1 MSDQRILYVSINAVE
16 LDGHLSETNEDGE
29 SDSKHF
35 LHSLRSQYT
44 RLQLYEGYLATIS
57 LFDCLEFMLKPNT
70 FSIREDDIDDI
81 DDSNPDSN
89 KERRI
94 KQQVQEGPDE
104 DITDFSDEER

>member
-1 MSDQRILYVSINAVE
+1 MVTFPRQTKMVNRIQGSFCTASEVNIHDISCTK
-16 LDGHLSETNEDGE
+16 GTWPPFLS
-29 SDSKHF
+29 
-35 LHSLRSQYT
+35 
-44 RLQLYEGYLATIS
+44 
-57 LFDCLEFMLKPNT
+57 DCLEFILNT

-81 DDSNPDSN
+81 DDLHPDSH